1 MKKKA
6 LGKGIGALIPQ
17 KEPVDKHDQVVRIQA
32 DLISAS
38 RFQPRMNFDSQ
49 KHAELVSSIKEKGIM
64 QPIIVRRLKSIDG
77 NEGFELIAGERR
89 LRAMKEL
96 GLRDVPALIRNV
108 KDLEALELSLVENIQ
123 REELNAIEEA
133 HAYERLIDEFGLTQ
147 EEVAKSV
154 GKERSTVANTLRLLK
169 LPLMIQDYVSRGTLS
184 MGHARALLAIADA
197 AQQIILAEEIVKK
210 GISVREVE
218 QAVKSPLKKAQ
229 RNAWAADRDPHIKA
243 AEEELQRALGTKVT
257 IVRGKKKGKI
267 QIDYYTAGDLERLI
281 NLLKKA
287 SGYSSYKKEAN
298 L

>member
-17 KEPVDKHDQVVRIQA
+17 KEPVDKHDQVVYIQA

-64 QPIIVRRLKSIDG
+64 QPIVVRRLKPADD
-77 NEGFELIAGERR
+77 NEAFELIAGERR

-96 GLRDVPALIRNV
+96 GFKEVPALIRNV

-123 REELNAIEEA
+123 REELNAVEEA

-147 EEVAKSV
+147 EKVAKSV

-184 MGHARALLAIADA
+184 MGHARALLAITDA
-197 AQQIILAEEIVKK
+197 AQQIFLAEEIVKK

-218 QAVKSPLKKAQ
+218 RAVKSPLKKAQ
-229 RNAWAADRDPHIKA
+229 RSAWAEDNDPHIKA
-243 AEEELQRALGTKVT
+243 VEEELQRALGTKVT
-257 IVRGKKKGKI
+257 IVCGRKKGKI

-287 SGYSSYKKEAN
+287 SGYSSYKKEAD

>member
-6 LGKGIGALIPQ
+6 LGKGIGALIPK
-17 KEPVDKHDQVVRIQA
+17 KEPVDKQGDVIHIRI
-32 DLISAS
+32 DMISAS
-38 RFQPRMNFDSQ
+38 RFQPRMNFNSQ
-49 KHAELVSSIKEKGIM
+49 KHAELVSSIREKGIM
-64 QPIIVRRLKSIDG
+64 QPIVVRGLKSADGID
-77 NEGFELIAGERR
+77 GFELIAGERR

-96 GLRDVPALIRNV
+96 GFKDVPAIVRNV
-108 KDLEALELSLVENIQ
+108 KDIEALELSLVENIQ

-147 EEVAKSV
+147 EKVAVSV

-184 MGHARALLAIADA
+184 MGHARALLAVVDS
-197 AQQIILAEEIVKK
+197 AQQIALAEEVVKK
-210 GISVREVE
+210 GISVREIE
-218 QAVKSPLKKAQ
+218 QAVKLSPKKAK
-229 RNAWAADRDPHIKA
+229 RSGLRDKDSHVKA
-243 AEEELQRALGTKVT
+243 VEEELQHALGTKVT
-257 IVRGKKKGKI
+257 IICGRKKGKI

-287 SGYSSYKKEAN
+287 SGYNSYKKEAN